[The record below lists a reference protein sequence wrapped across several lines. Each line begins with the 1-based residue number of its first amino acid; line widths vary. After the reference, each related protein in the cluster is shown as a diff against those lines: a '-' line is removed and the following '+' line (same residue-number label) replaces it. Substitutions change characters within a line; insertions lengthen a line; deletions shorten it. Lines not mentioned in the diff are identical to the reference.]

1 MGGSVIFLYN
11 LIIFIIQTV
20 TLLKKTMASLP
31 FKITLYFKI
40 VWGFS
45 EIPRDL
51 WGRKKSLYC
60 LQSDYCEAIFPWNR
74 ERMTFAVCYITF
86 LRAQHNMALWREILA
101 SRGYFTLRFVVLP
114 TTFILECIE
123 TKIWTFLRAL
133 FVVFFADS
141 VMGKPKLNKGTGKR
155 ARSSS
160 EDEVRRYKTKV
171 FVTTQGK
178 TLLTYR
184 KI

>member
-51 WGRKKSLYC
+51 
-60 LQSDYCEAIFPWNR
+60 
-74 ERMTFAVCYITF
+74 
-86 LRAQHNMALWREILA
+86 
-101 SRGYFTLRFVVLP
+101 
-114 TTFILECIE
+114 
-123 TKIWTFLRAL
+123 
-133 FVVFFADS
+133 
-141 VMGKPKLNKGTGKR
+141 
-155 ARSSS
+155 
-160 EDEVRRYKTKV
+160 
-171 FVTTQGK
+171 
-178 TLLTYR
+178 
-184 KI
+184 

>member
-1 MGGSVIFLYN
+1 
-11 LIIFIIQTV
+11 
-20 TLLKKTMASLP
+20 MASLP

-51 WGRKKSLYC
+51 WGRKKSLYRS
-60 LQSDYCEAIFPWNR
+60 QSDYCEAIFPWNR
-74 ERMTFAVCYITF
+74 ERMTFAVCYIKF

-101 SRGYFTLRFVVLP
+101 FRGFFTLRLVVML
-114 TTFILECIE
+114 TFILECIE
-123 TKIWTFLRAL
+123 TRIWTFLRAS
-133 FVVFFADS
+133 FVVFFADK
-141 VMGKPKLNKGTGKR
+141 VMGKPKLNKGAGKR

-171 FVTTQGK
+171 FVTTQRK
-178 TLLTYR
+178 TLYTCR
-184 KI
+184 KV